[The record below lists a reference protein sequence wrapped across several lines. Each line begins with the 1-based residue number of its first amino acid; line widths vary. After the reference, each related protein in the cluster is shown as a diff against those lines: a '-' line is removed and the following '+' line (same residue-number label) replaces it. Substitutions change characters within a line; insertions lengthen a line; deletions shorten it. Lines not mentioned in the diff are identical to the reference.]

1 MAGMMESIGSFVAN
15 PFGLGDAGK
24 GAVDYLAESLGL
36 SNNKQIDTAQG
47 MLDDVL
53 SRANSVGSQNR
64 GLYKDYYGQM
74 QGMYGEGAQAY
85 SDAVKNLAEAIG
97 NREDFSYQG
106 SVNDFLDPARE
117 QRVQAATNA
126 INNAASA
133 GGNRFSSNY
142 MDKLAAKQQALAS
155 EEWKSAYDRM
165 MQDRAQQLQEWETG
179 QQKINNLGTLANI
192 YQSDRNQL
200 GNAIGDYYTAM
211 ANQNNADLEAYSD
224 IAQSKA
230 NLETQRN
237 SGMGS
242 LLSGVGSIIG
252 AIF

>member
-1 MAGMMESIGSFVAN
+1 MSMKDVGEFVAN
-15 PFGLGDAGK
+15 PFGLGDAGA
-24 GAVDYLAESLGL
+24 GAVSYLADSLGF
-36 SNNKQIDTAQG
+36 SNNKQIDAAKAT
-47 MLDDVL
+47 LDDVL
-53 SRANSVGSQNR
+53 TRADSVGSQNR
-64 GLYKDYYGQM
+64 NLYGKYYDQM

-85 SDAVKNLAEAIG
+85 TDAVKNLADAIE
-97 NREDFSYQG
+97 NRQDFSYQG

-142 MDKLAAKQQALAS
+142 LDKLSAKQQALAS
-155 EEWKSAYDRM
+155 EGWKSAYDRM

-211 ANQNNADLEAYSD
+211 ANQNNADLEVYSD
-224 IAQSKA
+224 VIGNKA
-230 NLETQRN
+230 NLEAQRQ
-237 SGMGS
+237 SGAGG
-242 LLSGVGSIIG
+242 LLQGIGSIIG

>member
-1 MAGMMESIGSFVAN
+1 MSMKDVGEFVAN
-15 PFGLGDAGK
+15 PFGLGDAGA
-24 GAVDYLAESLGL
+24 GAVNYLAESLGL
-36 SNNKQIDTAQG
+36 SNRKQIDAAKAT
-47 MLDDVL
+47 LDDVL
-53 SRANSVGSQNR
+53 TRADSVGSQNR
-64 GLYKDYYGQM
+64 NLYGKYYDQM
-74 QGMYGEGAQAY
+74 QGMYGEGAAAY
-85 SDAVKNLAEAIG
+85 SDAVKNLADAIE
-97 NREDFSYQG
+97 NRQDFSYQG

-142 MDKLAAKQQALAS
+142 LDKLAAKQQALAS

-211 ANQNNADLEAYSD
+211 ANQNNADLEVYSD
-224 IAQSKA
+224 VLGNKA
-230 NLETQRN
+230 NLEAQRN
-237 SGMGS
+237 SGAGG
-242 LLSGVGSIIG
+242 LLQGIGSIIG

>member
-1 MAGMMESIGSFVAN
+1 MSMKDVGEFVAN
-15 PFGLGDAGK
+15 PFGLGDAGA
-24 GAVDYLAESLGL
+24 GAVSYLADSLGF
-36 SNNKQIDTAQG
+36 SNNKQIDAAKAT
-47 MLDDVL
+47 LDDVL
-53 SRANSVGSQNR
+53 TRADSVGSQNR
-64 GLYKDYYGQM
+64 NLYGKYYDQI
-74 QGMYGEGAQAY
+74 QGMYGEGAAAY
-85 SDAVKNLAEAIG
+85 TDAVKNLADAIE
-97 NREDFSYQG
+97 NRQDFSYQG

-211 ANQNNADLEAYSD
+211 ANQNNADLEVYSD
-224 IAQSKA
+224 VLGNKA
-230 NLETQRN
+230 NLEAQRQ
-237 SGMGS
+237 SGAGG
-242 LLSGVGSIIG
+242 LLQGVGSIIG

>member
-1 MAGMMESIGSFVAN
+1 MAGTMASIGEFVAN
-15 PFGLGDAGK
+15 PFGLGDAGA
-24 GAVDYLAESLGL
+24 GAVNYLADSLGF
-36 SNNKQIDTAQG
+36 SNNKQINAAKAS
-47 MLDDVL
+47 LDEVL
-53 SRANSVGSQNR
+53 DRASSTGSQNR

-74 QGMYGEGAQAY
+74 QGMYGEGAAAY
-85 SDAVKNLAEAIG
+85 SDAVKNLADAIE
-97 NREDFSYQG
+97 NRQDFSYDKD
-106 SVNDFLDPARE
+106 VNAFLDPARE

-211 ANQNNADLEAYSD
+211 ANQNNADLEVYSD

-230 NLETQRN
+230 NLEAQRN
-237 SGMGS
+237 SGAGG
-242 LLSGVGSIIG
+242 LLQGVGSIIG

>member
-1 MAGMMESIGSFVAN
+1 MSMKDVGEFVAN
-15 PFGLGDAGK
+15 PFGLGDAGA
-24 GAVDYLAESLGL
+24 GAVNYLAESLGL
-36 SNNKQIDTAQG
+36 SNRKQIDAAQG
-47 MLDDVL
+47 MLDEVL
-53 SRANSVGSQNR
+53 GRADSVSAQNKN
-64 GLYKDYYGQM
+64 LYGNYYNQM
-74 QGMYGEGAQAY
+74 KGMYGEGAAAY
-85 SDAVKNLAEAIG
+85 SDAVKNLADAIE

-106 SVNDFLDPARE
+106 NVNDFLDPARE

-142 MDKLAAKQQALAS
+142 LDKLAAKQQALAS
-155 EEWKSAYDRM
+155 EEWSKAYDKM

-211 ANQNNADLEAYSD
+211 ANQNNADLQVYSD
-224 IAQSKA
+224 VAGNKA
-230 NLETQRN
+230 NLESQRN
-237 SGMGS
+237 SGVGG
-242 LLSGVGSIIG
+242 LLQGVGSIIG

>member
-1 MAGMMESIGSFVAN
+1 MAGTMASIGEFVAN
-15 PFGLGDAGK
+15 PFGLGDAGA
-24 GAVDYLAESLGL
+24 GAVNYLADSLGF
-36 SNNKQIDTAQG
+36 SNNKQIDAAKAT
-47 MLDDVL
+47 LDDVL
-53 SRANSVGSQNR
+53 DRSSSVSSQNKN
-64 GLYKDYYGQM
+64 LYGNYYNQM
-74 QGMYGEGAQAY
+74 QGMYGEGAAAY
-85 SDAVKNLAEAIG
+85 SDAVKNLADAIE
-97 NREDFSYQG
+97 NRKDFSYQG
-106 SVNDFLDPARE
+106 DVNAFLDPARE

-142 MDKLAAKQQALAS
+142 LDKLAAKQQALAS
-155 EEWKSAYDRM
+155 EEWSKAYDKM

-211 ANQNNADLEAYSD
+211 ANQNNADLQVYSD
-224 IAQSKA
+224 VAGNKA
-230 NLETQRN
+230 NLEAQRN
-237 SGMGS
+237 SGAGG
-242 LLSGVGSIIG
+242 LLQGVGSIIG

>member
-1 MAGMMESIGSFVAN
+1 MSMKDVGEFVAN
-15 PFGLGDAGK
+15 PFGLGDAGA
-24 GAVDYLAESLGL
+24 GAVSYLADSLGF
-36 SNNKQIDTAQG
+36 SNNKQIDAAKAT
-47 MLDDVL
+47 LDDVL
-53 SRANSVGSQNR
+53 TRADSVGSQNR
-64 GLYKDYYGQM
+64 NLYGKYYDQM

-85 SDAVKNLAEAIG
+85 TDAVKNLADAIE
-97 NREDFSYQG
+97 NRQDFSYQG

-133 GGNRFSSNY
+133 GGNRFSSSY
-142 MDKLAAKQQALAS
+142 LDKLSAKQQALAS

-211 ANQNNADLEAYSD
+211 ANQNNADLEVYSD
-224 IAQSKA
+224 VIGNKA
-230 NLETQRN
+230 NLEAQRQ
-237 SGMGS
+237 SGAGG
-242 LLSGVGSIIG
+242 LLQGIGSIIG

>member
-1 MAGMMESIGSFVAN
+1 MSMKDVGEFVAN
-15 PFGLGDAGK
+15 PFGLGDAGA
-24 GAVDYLAESLGL
+24 GAVSYLADSLGF
-36 SNNKQIDTAQG
+36 SNNKQIDAAKAT
-47 MLDDVL
+47 LDDVL
-53 SRANSVGSQNR
+53 TRADSVGSQNR
-64 GLYKDYYGQM
+64 NLYGKYYDQM
-74 QGMYGEGAQAY
+74 QGMYGEGAAAY
-85 SDAVKNLAEAIG
+85 TDAVKNLADAIE
-97 NREDFSYQG
+97 NRQDFSYQG

-211 ANQNNADLEAYSD
+211 ANQNNADLEVYSD
-224 IAQSKA
+224 VLGNKA
-230 NLETQRN
+230 NLEAQRQ
-237 SGMGS
+237 SGAGG
-242 LLSGVGSIIG
+242 LLQGIGSIIG

>member
-1 MAGMMESIGSFVAN
+1 MSMKDVGEFVAN
-15 PFGLGDAGK
+15 PFGLGDAGA
-24 GAVDYLAESLGL
+24 GAVSYLADSLGL
-36 SNNKQIDTAQG
+36 SNGKQIDAAQG
-47 MLDDVL
+47 MLDEVL
-53 SRANSVGSQNR
+53 GRADSVSAQNKN
-64 GLYKDYYGQM
+64 LYGNYYNQM
-74 QGMYGEGAQAY
+74 QGMYGEGAAAY
-85 SDAVKNLAEAIG
+85 SDAVKNLADAIE

-106 SVNDFLDPARE
+106 NVNDFLDPARE

-142 MDKLAAKQQALAS
+142 LDKLAAKQQALAAD
-155 EEWKSAYDRM
+155 EWKSAYDRM
-165 MQDRAQQLQEWETG
+165 LQDRAQQLQEWETG

-211 ANQNNADLEAYSD
+211 ANQNNADLQVYSD
-224 IAQSKA
+224 VAGNKA
-230 NLETQRN
+230 NLESQRN
-237 SGMGS
+237 SGVGG
-242 LLSGVGSIIG
+242 LLQGVGSIIG

>member
-1 MAGMMESIGSFVAN
+1 MSMKDVGEFVAN
-15 PFGLGDAGK
+15 PFGLGDAGA
-24 GAVDYLAESLGL
+24 GAVSYLADSLGF
-36 SNNKQIDTAQG
+36 SNNKQIDAAKAT
-47 MLDDVL
+47 LDDVL
-53 SRANSVGSQNR
+53 TRADSVGSQNR
-64 GLYKDYYGQM
+64 NLYGKYYDQM

-85 SDAVKNLAEAIG
+85 TDAVKNLADAIE
-97 NREDFSYQG
+97 NRKDFSYQG

-133 GGNRFSSNY
+133 GGNRFSSSY
-142 MDKLAAKQQALAS
+142 LDKLSAKQQALAS

-211 ANQNNADLEAYSD
+211 ANQNNADLEVYSD
-224 IAQSKA
+224 VIGNKA
-230 NLETQRN
+230 NLEAQRQ
-237 SGMGS
+237 SGAGG
-242 LLSGVGSIIG
+242 LLQGIGSIIG

>member
-1 MAGMMESIGSFVAN
+1 MSMKDVGEFVAN
-15 PFGLGDAGK
+15 PFGLGDAGA
-24 GAVDYLAESLGL
+24 GAVNYLAESLGL
-36 SNNKQIDTAQG
+36 SNRKQIDAAQG
-47 MLDDVL
+47 MLDEVL
-53 SRANSVGSQNR
+53 GRADSVSAQNKN
-64 GLYKDYYGQM
+64 LYGNYYNQM
-74 QGMYGEGAQAY
+74 KGMYGEGAAAY
-85 SDAVKNLAEAIG
+85 SDAVKNLADAIE

-106 SVNDFLDPARE
+106 NVNDFLDPARE

-142 MDKLAAKQQALAS
+142 LDKLAAKQQALAS
-155 EEWKSAYDRM
+155 EEWSKAYDKM

-211 ANQNNADLEAYSD
+211 ANQNNADLQVYSD
-224 IAQSKA
+224 VAGNKA
-230 NLETQRN
+230 NLESQRN
-237 SGMGS
+237 SGAGG
-242 LLSGVGSIIG
+242 LLQGVGSIIG